1 MIANAQTPARY
12 DPEQLEGLP
21 EHVRRYF
28 HFALKPGQP
37 MIARARIAQRGEFAN
52 KPNRWAKFTATE
64 TFTTQ
69 PPGFSWDAKISMAP
83 LLSMHVRDGYQN
95 GEGALVAKILGVLPV
110 ANEHGNAQVNA
121 GELMRYL
128 SELPYLPTAMLPGNG
143 VHWTA
148 IDDEWAQATL
158 VDSKTRVCIDVR
170 IDERGA
176 MVEVEAERY
185 FLESDGS
192 ATLRPWHGRWLEYTQ
207 ASGMMIPK
215 AGEVSWLLPSGP
227 FPYWRATTR
236 SAEYDF
242 SA

>member
-21 EHVRRYF
+21 EPVRRYF

-37 MIARARIAQRGEFAN
+37 MIARARIEQRGEFAK
-52 KPNRWAKFTATE
+52 KPNQWAKFTAKE

-83 LLSMHVRDGYQN
+83 LFSVHVRDGYRN
-95 GEGALVAKILGVLPV
+95 GEGVLIAKILGVLPV
-110 ANEHGNAQVNA
+110 ANEKGNAQVNA

-128 SELPYLPTAMLPGNG
+128 SELPYLPTALLPGNG
-143 VHWTA
+143 VRWTA

-158 VDSKTRVCIDVR
+158 VDGKTRVCIDVR
-170 IDERGA
+170 IDGRGA
-176 MVEVEAERY
+176 
-185 FLESDGS
+185 
-192 ATLRPWHGRWLEYTQ
+192 
-207 ASGMMIPK
+207 MIPK

-227 FPYWRATTR
+227 FPYWRASTR
-236 SAEYDF
+236 SAEYEF
-242 SA
+242 SS